1 MDPSE
6 VVTLEKLNKKTY
18 KLVEGTT
25 TVGNL
30 LHIIEENNL
39 IISANGAIFD
49 PSKKSIVAEILT
61 DWFNLRKEY
70 KSLMKKSYK
79 EGDKE
84 KGELYNQKQHAIKIL
99 LNSVYGTFAI
109 NSWRFTDGHKICSSA
124 ITTTGQR
131 FIMETI
137 KYANEMI
144 KEDYFS

>member
-1 MDPSE
+1 
-6 VVTLEKLNKKTY
+6 
-18 KLVEGTT
+18 
-25 TVGNL
+25 
-30 LHIIEENNL
+30 
-39 IISANGAIFD
+39 
-49 PSKKSIVAEILT
+49 
-61 DWFNLRKEY
+61 
-70 KSLMKKSYK
+70 MKKSYK